1 MVTGEDLL
9 TMPRNLPIDTGAV
22 YVISI
27 DFLVN

>member
-9 TMPRNLPIDTGAV
+9 TVPRNLPVNTGAV

-27 DFLVN
+27 DVLVN